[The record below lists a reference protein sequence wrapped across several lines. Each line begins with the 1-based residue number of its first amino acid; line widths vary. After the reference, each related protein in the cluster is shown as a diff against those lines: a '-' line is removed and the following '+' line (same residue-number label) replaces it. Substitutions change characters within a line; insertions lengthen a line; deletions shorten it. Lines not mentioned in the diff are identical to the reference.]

1 MQDMINILNTVFSVI
16 VGTYVERKI
25 EQFMKS
31 RASKKT
37 DIDDLVL
44 FEQGPNSIEKILA
57 RVSA

>member
-1 MQDMINILNTVFSVI
+1 MIDIHHKVFSVI

-31 RASKKT
+31 RAFRKT

-44 FEQGPNSIEKILA
+44 FEQGPNSIEKIVA
-57 RVSA
+57 